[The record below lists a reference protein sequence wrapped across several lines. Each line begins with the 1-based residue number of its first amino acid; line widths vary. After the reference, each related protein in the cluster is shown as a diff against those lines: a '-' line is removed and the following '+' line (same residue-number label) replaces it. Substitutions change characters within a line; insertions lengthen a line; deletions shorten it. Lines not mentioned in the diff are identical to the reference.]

1 MFARMVTMHLKP
13 NMATQF
19 KQTLETEVL
28 PVLKRRQGFQ
38 DELLLIAPDGREA
51 VGISLWDNQQHAEA
65 YSQQSYSEVQQ
76 ILSKVTDSS
85 FVVKTYEVPLAT
97 FPKTATKGGVT
108 SA

>member
-38 DELLLIAPDGREA
+38 DELLLVTPDGREA

-65 YSQQSYSEVQQ
+65 YAQQSYPEVQQ
-76 ILSKVTDSS
+76 ILSKVTDSTP
-85 FVVKTYEVPLAT
+85 VVRTYEASIAT
-97 FPKTATKGGVT
+97 FEKKGATGGRA
-108 SA
+108 SG